1 MIRLIVNR
9 VLIAIPVLFVVAVTV
24 FTIMHITPGDPAAIM
39 LGPEATPEEVEALRR
54 ALGLDRPILEQF
66 ASWISGVVV
75 GDLGDS
81 IFLKQPVTEAIASH
95 IGPTIEIAVLAQLIT
110 VVVAIPLGILAAR
123 RQGRVSDQVVMG
135 AAMIGTSVPA
145 FLLGLLLVL
154 LLAVTFR
161 ILPAGGYVSFTEDPA
176 QALRFLVLP
185 AVSLATAQ
193 TALLARMTRSSMI
206 EILGQNFIRTARA
219 KGASAMRVTVGHGL
233 RNAAIPLLTVIAQSL
248 GLLIGG
254 SVVIETVFN
263 VPGLGQLIIN
273 AITRRDYV
281 VIQGVVLVT
290 ALIYVAINLL
300 VDILYAV
307 LDPRIRVKG

>member
-1 MIRLIVNR
+1 VIRLIVNR

-176 QALRFLVLP
+176 QALRFLILP

>member
-176 QALRFLVLP
+176 QALRFLILP